1 MTLQEHEA
9 SVQCRR
15 PLSGARPDGLTLE
28 RVPASA
34 SPSSNGKPKKEAT
47 LAQVTL
53 LALLPSFVF
62 AIGEGAI
69 IPIIPTV
76 AVSLG
81 AGIELAGFIAGS
93 LMIGQMIGDLPA
105 GAVVQRLGE
114 KRAMLAALG
123 VSLIGILLCAFA
135 VAPWML
141 LVGVVIIGISAA
153 NFNLARHAFL
163 TTYVPLRYRAR
174 VLSTLGGVFRAGF
187 FVGPFIIA
195 GILVLF
201 DAPQYG
207 FWVFVVCGAVAALI
221 LLFAPDPETVA
232 RPSHSAKTPVLAGA
246 AGAVEGV
253 PARLGVFATI
263 RANAGVLVRLGTG
276 AGIMAALRAA
286 RNVMLPLWALS
297 IGMDTATAVLV
308 IGVSAGVDFALFFV
322 SGWVMDRF
330 GRVWGAVPALLG
342 LGAGFLTLA
351 FTHDLVGDASQQWF
365 TVLAIWLGFANGI
378 GSGILMTLGADLAPR
393 QDPAPFL
400 GAWRL
405 ITDSSAASVP
415 VIVAVATAV
424 VSISFTSGMLGVL
437 GFVGAALMGW
447 QIPKHVPRQRR

>member
-1 MTLQEHEA
+1 M
-9 SVQCRR
+9 
-15 PLSGARPDGLTLE
+15 
-28 RVPASA
+28 PASP
-34 SPSSNGKPKKEAT
+34 SSSSNGKPKKEAT
-47 LAQVTL
+47 LTQVTL

-81 AGIELAGFIAGS
+81 TGIEFAGFIAGS

-105 GAVVQRLGE
+105 GAVVQRMGE

-123 VSLIGILLCAFA
+123 VSLVGILLCAFA

-141 LVGVVIIGISAA
+141 LIGVVIIGISAA

-187 FVGPFIIA
+187 FVGPFIVA
-195 GILVLF
+195 AILVLF

-207 FWVFVVCGAVAALI
+207 FWVFVVCGAIAALI

-232 RPSHSAKTPVLAGA
+232 RPSHSAKPVVAVGA
-246 AGAVEGV
+246 DGPGLHE
-253 PARLGVFATI
+253 PKRLGVFATI
-263 RANAGVLVRLGTG
+263 RANAGVLLRLGTG

-297 IGMDTATAVLV
+297 IGMDTAAAVLV

-351 FTHDLVGDASQQWF
+351 FTHDLAGDASQQWF
-365 TVLAIWLGFANGI
+365 TVLAVWLGFANGI

-393 QDPAPFL
+393 QHPAPFL

-415 VIVAVATAV
+415 IIVAAATAL
-424 VSISFTSGMLGVL
+424 VSLAFTSGMLGVL
-437 GFVGAALMGW
+437 GLVGAALLGW
-447 QIPKHVPRQRR
+447 QIPKPVPRQRRSGC

>member
-1 MTLQEHEA
+1 M
-9 SVQCRR
+9 
-15 PLSGARPDGLTLE
+15 
-28 RVPASA
+28 PASP
-34 SPSSNGKPKKEAT
+34 SSSSNGKPKKEAT

-81 AGIELAGFIAGS
+81 SSIELAGFIAGS

-105 GAVVQRLGE
+105 GAVVQRMGE

-123 VSLIGILLCAFA
+123 VSFIGIMLCAFA

-141 LVGVVIIGISAA
+141 LIGVVIIGISAA

-207 FWVFVVCGAVAALI
+207 FWVFIVCGAIAALI

-232 RPSHSAKTPVLAGA
+232 RPAHSAKVAVPVAEDV
-246 AGAVEGV
+246 AGAVAEV
-253 PARLGVFATI
+253 PRRLGVFATI

-297 IGMDTATAVLV
+297 IGMDTAAAVLV
-308 IGVSAGVDFALFFV
+308 IGISAGVDFALFFV

-351 FTHDLVGDASQQWF
+351 FTHDLAGDAAQQWF
-365 TVLAIWLGFANGI
+365 TVLAVWLGFANGI

-415 VIVAVATAV
+415 VIVAVATAI

-437 GFVGAALMGW
+437 GLVGAALMGW

>member
-1 MTLQEHEA
+1 MPA
-9 SVQCRR
+9 A
-15 PLSGARPDGLTLE
+15 LSGARPDGLTLE
-28 RVPASA
+28 RVPASP
-34 SPSSNGKPKKEAT
+34 SPSSHGKPKKEAT

-123 VSLIGILLCAFA
+123 VSLVGILLCASA

-232 RPSHSAKTPVLAGA
+232 RPSHSAKVPVSAGDGGAGA
-246 AGAVEGV
+246 GV
-253 PARLGVFATI
+253 PERLGVFATI

-297 IGMDTATAVLV
+297 IGMDTASAVLV

-351 FTHDLVGDASQQWF
+351 FTHDLVGDAAQQWF

>member
-1 MTLQEHEA
+1 MRHG
-9 SVQCRR
+9 RWHR
-15 PLSGARPDGLTLE
+15 GLTLE
-28 RVPASA
+28 GVPA
-34 SPSSNGKPKKEAT
+34 SPSSSPNGKPKKEAT
-47 LAQVTL
+47 LTQVTL

-81 AGIELAGFIAGS
+81 TGIEFAGFIAGS

-207 FWVFVVCGAVAALI
+207 FWVFIVCGAIAALI

-232 RPSHSAKTPVLAGA
+232 RPSHSAKVVPDAG
-246 AGAVEGV
+246 AGAVGSL
-253 PARLGVFATI
+253 PPKRLGVFATI

-297 IGMDTATAVLV
+297 IGMDTAAAVLV

-351 FTHDLVGDASQQWF
+351 FTHDLAGDTSQLWF
-365 TVLAIWLGFANGI
+365 TALAVWLGFANGI

-415 VIVAVATAV
+415 VIVAAATAL

>member
-1 MTLQEHEA
+1 M
-9 SVQCRR
+9 
-15 PLSGARPDGLTLE
+15 
-28 RVPASA
+28 PASPF
-34 SPSSNGKPKKEAT
+34 SSSNGKPKKEAT

-81 AGIELAGFIAGS
+81 TGIEFAGFIAGS

-123 VSLIGILLCAFA
+123 VSLVGILLCAFA

-141 LVGVVIIGISAA
+141 LVGVIIIGISAA

-207 FWVFVVCGAVAALI
+207 FWVFVVCGVIAALI

-232 RPSHSAKTPVLAGA
+232 RPAHSAKVLSDAGP
-246 AGAVEGV
+246 GAVGV
-253 PARLGVFATI
+253 LPPKRLGVFATI
-263 RANAGVLVRLGTG
+263 RANVGVLLRLGTG

-297 IGMDTATAVLV
+297 IGMDTAAAVLV

-351 FTHDLVGDASQQWF
+351 FTHDLAGDASQLWF
-365 TVLAIWLGFANGI
+365 TALAVWLGFANGI

-415 VIVAVATAV
+415 VIVAAATAL

>member
-1 MTLQEHEA
+1 M
-9 SVQCRR
+9 
-15 PLSGARPDGLTLE
+15 P
-28 RVPASA
+28 A
-34 SPSSNGKPKKEAT
+34 SPSSSPNGKPKKEAT

-81 AGIELAGFIAGS
+81 TGIEFAGFIAGS

-114 KRAMLAALG
+114 KRAMLAALA
-123 VSLIGILLCAFA
+123 VSLVGILLCAFA

-141 LVGVVIIGISAA
+141 LIGVVIIGISAA

-207 FWVFVVCGAVAALI
+207 FWVFIVCGAIAALI

-232 RPSHSAKTPVLAGA
+232 RPAHSAKVVADAGVGDVGVL
-246 AGAVEGV
+246 
-253 PARLGVFATI
+253 PPKRLGVFATI
-263 RANAGVLVRLGTG
+263 RVNAGVLVRLGTG

-297 IGMDTATAVLV
+297 IGMDTAAAVLV

-342 LGAGFLTLA
+342 LGAGFLALA
-351 FTHDLVGDASQQWF
+351 FTHDLAGDASQLWF

-415 VIVAVATAV
+415 VIVAAATALL
-424 VSISFTSGMLGVL
+424 SISFTSGMLGVL

-447 QIPKHVPRQRR
+447 QIPKHVPRPRR

>member
-1 MTLQEHEA
+1 MTLQKRAA
-9 SVQCRR
+9 SVQRRR

-28 RVPASA
+28 RVPASP
-34 SPSSNGKPKKEAT
+34 SPSSHGKPKKEAT

-123 VSLIGILLCAFA
+123 VSLVGILLCAFA

-232 RPSHSAKTPVLAGA
+232 RPSHSAKVPVSAGDGGAGA
-246 AGAVEGV
+246 GV
-253 PARLGVFATI
+253 PERLGVFATI

-297 IGMDTATAVLV
+297 IGMDTASAVLV

-351 FTHDLVGDASQQWF
+351 FTHDLVGDAAQQWF

>member
-1 MTLQEHEA
+1 M
-9 SVQCRR
+9 
-15 PLSGARPDGLTLE
+15 P
-28 RVPASA
+28 A
-34 SPSSNGKPKKEAT
+34 SPSPSSHGKPKKEAT

-123 VSLIGILLCAFA
+123 VSLIGILLCSFA

-195 GILVLF
+195 GLLVLF
-201 DAPQYG
+201 DAPKYG

-232 RPSHSAKTPVLAGA
+232 RPSHSAKAPVSAGDEGAGA
-246 AGAVEGV
+246 GV
-253 PARLGVFATI
+253 PERLGVFATI

-351 FTHDLVGDASQQWF
+351 FTHDLVGDAAQQWF

>member
-1 MTLQEHEA
+1 M
-9 SVQCRR
+9 
-15 PLSGARPDGLTLE
+15 
-28 RVPASA
+28 PASP
-34 SPSSNGKPKKEAT
+34 SSSSNGKPKKEAT

-69 IPIIPTV
+69 IPIIPTI

-81 AGIELAGFIAGS
+81 SGIEFAGFIAGS

-105 GAVVQRLGE
+105 GAVVQRMGE

-123 VSLIGILLCAFA
+123 VSLVGILLCAFA

-141 LVGVVIIGISAA
+141 LIGVVIIGISAA

-207 FWVFVVCGAVAALI
+207 FWVFIVCGALAALI

-232 RPSHSAKTPVLAGA
+232 RPSHSAKTAPDLASGDVVA
-246 AGAVEGV
+246 AS
-253 PARLGVFATI
+253 PKKLGVFATI
-263 RANAGVLVRLGTG
+263 RANAGVLLRLGTG

-297 IGMDTATAVLV
+297 IGMDTAAAVLV

-351 FTHDLVGDASQQWF
+351 FTHELAGDASQQWF

-415 VIVAVATAV
+415 VIVAAATAL

-447 QIPKHVPRQRR
+447 QIPKYVPRQRRQR

>member
-1 MTLQEHEA
+1 M
-9 SVQCRR
+9 
-15 PLSGARPDGLTLE
+15 P
-28 RVPASA
+28 A
-34 SPSSNGKPKKEAT
+34 SPSPSSHGKPKKEAT

-123 VSLIGILLCAFA
+123 VSLLGILLCAFA

-232 RPSHSAKTPVLAGA
+232 RPSHSAKAPVSAGDGGAGA
-246 AGAVEGV
+246 GV
-253 PARLGVFATI
+253 PERLGVFATI

-351 FTHDLVGDASQQWF
+351 FTHDLVGDAAQQWF

>member
-1 MTLQEHEA
+1 M
-9 SVQCRR
+9 
-15 PLSGARPDGLTLE
+15 P
-28 RVPASA
+28 A
-34 SPSSNGKPKKEAT
+34 SPSSSPNGKPKKEAT

-76 AVSLG
+76 AVTLG

-93 LMIGQMIGDLPA
+93 LMIGQMLGDLPA

-114 KRAMLAALG
+114 KRAMLAALA
-123 VSLIGILLCAFA
+123 VSLVGILLCAFA

-141 LVGVVIIGISAA
+141 LIGVVVIGISAA

-207 FWVFVVCGAVAALI
+207 FWVFVVCGAIAALI

-232 RPSHSAKTPVLAGA
+232 RPAHSAKAVPDAGVGDVGVL
-246 AGAVEGV
+246 
-253 PARLGVFATI
+253 PPKRLGVFATI
-263 RANAGVLVRLGTG
+263 RVNAGVLVRLGTG

-297 IGMDTATAVLV
+297 IGMDTAAAVLV

-342 LGAGFLTLA
+342 LGAGFLALA
-351 FTHDLVGDASQQWF
+351 FTHDLAGDASQLWF
-365 TVLAIWLGFANGI
+365 TLLAIWLGFANGI

-415 VIVAVATAV
+415 VIVAAATAL